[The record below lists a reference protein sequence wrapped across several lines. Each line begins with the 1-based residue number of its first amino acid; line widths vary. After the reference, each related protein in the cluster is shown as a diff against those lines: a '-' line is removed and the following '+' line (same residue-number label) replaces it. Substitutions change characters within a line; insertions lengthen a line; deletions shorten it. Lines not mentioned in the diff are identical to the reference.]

1 MQFGQGS
8 GFFNQNGGIRGKSAG
23 RARFGVILGAN
34 FKIFKIGSESKRKST
49 LKPTFQR
56 ACWLRGQDLNLRPP
70 GYEGRRTFKALSSFA
85 FAFSGCDTNVSV
97 A

>member
-8 GFFNQNGGIRGKSAG
+8 GFFNQNGGIREKSAG

-56 ACWLRGQDLNLRPP
+56 AWWLRGQDLNLRPP
-70 GYEGRRTFKALSSFA
+70 GYENFTLQRKLLRF
-85 FAFSGCDTNVSV
+85 V
-97 A
+97 